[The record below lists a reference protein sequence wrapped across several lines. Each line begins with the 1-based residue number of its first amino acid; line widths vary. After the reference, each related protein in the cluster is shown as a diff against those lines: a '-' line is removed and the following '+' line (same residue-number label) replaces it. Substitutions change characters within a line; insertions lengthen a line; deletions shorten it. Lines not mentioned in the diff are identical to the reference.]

1 MLSERR
7 RSLCLRFAKS
17 CTKYENTKHMFPE
30 NLKRKAYMIDTRNFE
45 KYKVT
50 SAKTERLR
58 VSAIPYMQNL
68 LNNEK

>member
-1 MLSERR
+1 
-7 RSLCLRFAKS
+7 
-17 CTKYENTKHMFPE
+17 MFPE

-45 KYKVT
+45 KYEVT

-58 VSAIPYMQNL
+58 GSAIPYMQNL